1 MTYADRVQP
10 STVGDRGFG
19 MSEIVVS
26 MFMLALLALALLPL
40 LISSVQ
46 LSSKNV
52 TLTTATQLV
61 NEQMDVVR
69 GLAPT
74 CSTIT
79 RFAGETVG
87 LRTTDPRGTVLAV
100 KRTTEVCPTAY
111 PGLMTFT
118 AQVRADGSAQVLAE
132 ATTRIFISSAT
143 GLAAP

>member
-1 MTYADRVQP
+1 MTSAAQSQPATADE
-10 STVGDRGFG
+10 SGFG
-19 MSEIVVS
+19 MSEIVIS

-40 LISSVQ
+40 LISSLQ

-79 RFAGETVG
+79 TFASETVG
-87 LRTTDPRGTVLAV
+87 LHTTDPRGTVLTV
-100 KRTTEVCPTAY
+100 DRTALACPSSY
-111 PGLMTFT
+111 PGLVEFT
-118 AQVRADGSAQVLAE
+118 AEVRATGSAQVLAQ
-132 ATTRIFISSAT
+132 ATTRIFVTSPSGPA
-143 GLAAP
+143 GP

>member
-1 MTYADRVQP
+1 MTAPIRVRERIC
-10 STVGDRGFG
+10 GERGFG
-19 MSEIVVS
+19 MSEIVIS

-40 LISSVQ
+40 LISSAQ

-79 RFAGETVG
+79 RFSGETVG
-87 LRTTDPRGTVLAV
+87 LHTTDPRGTILAV
-100 KRTTEVCPTAY
+100 KRITEVCPSSY
-111 PGLMTFT
+111 PGLMKFT
-118 AQVRADGSAQVLAE
+118 AQVRADGSAQVLAA
-132 ATTRIFISSAT
+132 ATTRIFVTSAN
-143 GLAAP
+143 GPAAP

>member
-1 MTYADRVQP
+1 MISAIRTRFRFTPED
-10 STVGDRGFG
+10 GFG
-19 MSEIVVS
+19 MSEIVIS

-40 LISSVQ
+40 LISSAQ

-79 RFAGETVG
+79 RFSGETVG

-100 KRTTEVCPTAY
+100 KRTTEACPSSY
-111 PGLMTFT
+111 PGLMKFT
-118 AQVRADGSAQVLAE
+118 AQVRADGSAQVLAQ
-132 ATTRIFISSAT
+132 ATTRIFVTSAT
-143 GLAAP
+143 GPAAP

>member
-1 MTYADRVQP
+1 
-10 STVGDRGFG
+10 
-19 MSEIVVS
+19 MSEVVVS

-40 LISSVQ
+40 LISSAQ

-69 GLAPT
+69 GLAST

-79 RFAGETVG
+79 TFAGETVG

-100 KRTTEVCPTAY
+100 KRISETCPSSY
-111 PGLMTFT
+111 PGLMQFT
-118 AQVRADGSAQVLAE
+118 AQVRAEGSAEVLAG
-132 ATTRIFISSAT
+132 ATTRIFVTSAT
-143 GLAAP
+143 GPASP

>member
-1 MTYADRVQP
+1 
-10 STVGDRGFG
+10 
-19 MSEIVVS
+19 MSEIVIS

-40 LISSVQ
+40 LISSAQ

-79 RFAGETVG
+79 TFSGESVG
-87 LRTTDPRGTVLAV
+87 LNTTDPRGTVLAV
-100 KRTTEVCPTAY
+100 KRITATCPSSY
-111 PGLMTFT
+111 PGLMKFT

-132 ATTRIFISSAT
+132 ASTRIFVTSAT
-143 GLAAP
+143 GPAAP

>member
-1 MTYADRVQP
+1 
-10 STVGDRGFG
+10 
-19 MSEIVVS
+19 MSEVVIS

-40 LISSVQ
+40 LISSAQ

-61 NEQMDVVR
+61 NEQMDIVR

-87 LRTTDPRGTVLAV
+87 LLTTDPRGTVLSV
-100 KRTTEVCPTAY
+100 DRTLDGCPSSY
-111 PGLMTFT
+111 PGLIAFT
-118 AQVRADGSAQVLAE
+118 AQVRADGKAQVLAQ
-132 ATTRIFISSAT
+132 ASTRIFVSSAA

>member
-1 MTYADRVQP
+1 MTSAARTHL
-10 STVGDRGFG
+10 SKVGDRGFG
-19 MSEIVVS
+19 MSEIVIS

-74 CSTIT
+74 CSTLT
-79 RFAGETVG
+79 RFSGETVG

-100 KRTTEVCPTAY
+100 KRTTAACPSNY

-132 ATTRIFISSAT
+132 ATTRIYVTSAT
-143 GLAAP
+143 GPVAP

>member
-1 MTYADRVQP
+1 MTAPTRVH
-10 STVGDRGFG
+10 TGMFGERGFG
-19 MSEIVVS
+19 MSEVVIS

-40 LISSVQ
+40 LISSAQ

-79 RFAGETVG
+79 TFSGETVG
-87 LRTTDPRGTVLAV
+87 LLTTDPRGTVLTV
-100 KRTTEVCPTAY
+100 KRIINACPSTY
-111 PGLMTFT
+111 PGLMEFT
-118 AQVRADGSAQVLAE
+118 AQVRANGSAAVLAE
-132 ATTRIFISSAT
+132 ATTRIFVTSAT
-143 GLAAP
+143 GPAIP